1 MASLDAELVA
11 SVRPRSTATDSL
23 SEHDDRLEAKPLP
36 AADSAPTRP
45 SLVPMLSTA
54 TLVEGEGG
62 GGRGGGGG
70 GGGGGTGDD
79 VASLFA
85 RLQAK
90 VLAEVAVG
98 RELLG
103 TQGVLDLLMAASSN
117 A

>member
-1 MASLDAELVA
+1 
-11 SVRPRSTATDSL
+11 
-23 SEHDDRLEAKPLP
+23 
-36 AADSAPTRP
+36 
-45 SLVPMLSTA
+45 
-54 TLVEGEGG
+54 
-62 GGRGGGGG
+62 
-70 GGGGGTGDD
+70 